1 MKLRV
6 AHKIYLGFGFIALL
20 LLVASLS
27 SLWSFAVV
35 NSSSSRMNETAVPV
49 QQKSNMAQIQL
60 LKLAKL
66 SALGYT
72 AEEAA
77 KIKSYQQ
84 EFNQTSE
91 IYSTQIASLAPL
103 VAEEAS
109 LQKPLAEAQ
118 QTSQAYQQA
127 VDLLFK
133 ARLEAIAQGDK
144 AAAELK
150 ELESL
155 IDAAGATLVD
165 ISFLEAPGKAAQMAL
180 LEGAAG
186 RVDGQL
192 LGLLKTVREIAA
204 MTDPAQLAT
213 SQENLQ
219 FAFSDMQGNLDYIAN
234 IIKQVGAD
242 DLWQDFLA
250 QLAQAKERI
259 EGQNNLVGIKLLQ
272 AKELQAAR
280 QQLDLSEQQ
289 VTQAVAALDDMISH
303 SDEQFNSLQQDLSSA
318 LNSGTI
324 RAVIMLVVLVG
335 LAVAAAY
342 LTIKAMITP
351 LSGINSLLDQIAKGD
366 LSRELAINSE
376 DEFGEL
382 SANVNTLT
390 KALRQLIEQIQQGV
404 LELNKS
410 AGLSSQEVSAI
421 HQALNTQHH
430 QVAEVNGI
438 THQLATNTHQIAEQ
452 ADIAQQQMQQALT
465 QSRHID
471 QVSVANN
478 KLIQELAQQLNDTS
492 NTMQAVNA
500 ESNNIGGIL
509 ATIRGIAEQTNLLA
523 LNAAIEAARA
533 GEQGRGFAVVA
544 DEVRSLAVRSQQATD
559 EIRTMIGSLQQQSMQ
574 AVKSIE
580 KGQTD
585 ANNCVA
591 QNGQLMTA
599 LAEINHAIEAMHQI
613 SDNIATTTSSQL
625 KLGNAIEQSMYSM
638 VDLAQQSTERAT
650 STLEQSAQVATAAS
664 TLENAVSSFKL
675 H

>member
-72 AEEAA
+72 AEDAA

-204 MTDPAQLAT
+204 MTDPAQLTT

-219 FAFSDMQGNLDYIAN
+219 FAFSDMQGNLEYIAN

-318 LNSGTI
+318 LHSGTI
-324 RAVIMLVVLVG
+324 RAVIMLIVLVG

-382 SANVNTLT
+382 STNVNTLT

-404 LELNKS
+404 LELNQS
-410 AGLSSQEVSAI
+410 ARLSSQEVSAI
-421 HQALNTQHH
+421 HQALSTQHH

-465 QSRHID
+465 QSQQID
-471 QVSVANN
+471 QVSAANN
-478 KLIQELAQQLNDTS
+478 KLIQELAQQLNETS

-625 KLGNAIEQSMYSM
+625 KLGNAIEQSMHSM
-638 VDLAQQSTERAT
+638 VDLAEQSTERAT
-650 STLEQSAQVATAAS
+650 STLEQSAQVATAAG
-664 TLENAVSSFKL
+664 TLENAVRSFKL

>member
-35 NSSSSRMNETAVPV
+35 NSTSSQMNETAVPV
-49 QQKSNMAQIQL
+49 QQQSNMAQIQL

-72 AEEAA
+72 AEDAT
-77 KIKSYQQ
+77 KITAYQN
-84 EFNQTSE
+84 EFIQTSD
-91 IYSTQIASLAPL
+91 IYRSKMTSLTPL
-103 VAEEAS
+103 VADEPG

-118 QTSQAYQQA
+118 QTSLAYQQA
-127 VDLLFK
+127 VEQLFK
-133 ARLEAIAQGDK
+133 ARLEAIALADK

-150 ELESL
+150 ELENL
-155 IDAAGATLVD
+155 IDTAGATLVD
-165 ISFLEAPGKAAQMAL
+165 ISFLEAPGKGAQMAL

-192 LGLLKTVREIAA
+192 LGLMKTVREIAA
-204 MTDPAQLAT
+204 MTDPAQLAS
-213 SQENLQ
+213 SQENLE
-219 FAFSDMQGNLDYIAN
+219 FAFSDMQSNLDYIAN
-234 IIKQVGAD
+234 IVKQVGAD

-250 QLAQAKERI
+250 QLAQAKSRI
-259 EGQNNLVGIKLLQ
+259 ESENSLVSIKLLQ
-272 AKELQAAR
+272 VSQLQTAR
-280 QQLDLSEQQ
+280 QQLELSEQQ
-289 VTQAVAALDDMISH
+289 VTQAVAALDQMIGQADS
-303 SDEQFNSLQQDLSSA
+303 QFNSLQQNLSSA

-324 RAVIMLVVLVG
+324 RAVIMLIVLVG
-335 LAVAAAY
+335 LAIGAAY

-351 LSGINSLLDQIAKGD
+351 LAGINRVLDQIAKGD
-366 LSRELAINSE
+366 LSRELSINSD

-382 SANVNTLT
+382 SANVNTLI

-404 LELNKS
+404 LELNQS
-410 AGLSSQEVSAI
+410 ARLSSQEVSAI
-421 HQALNTQHH
+421 HQALSTQHH

-452 ADIAQQQMQQALT
+452 ADMAQQQMQQALT
-465 QSRHID
+465 QSQQID
-471 QVSVANN
+471 QVSAANN
-478 KLIQELAQQLNDTS
+478 SLIQELAQQLNDTS
-492 NTMQAVNA
+492 TTMQAVNT

-509 ATIRGIAEQTNLLA
+509 TTIRGIAEQTNLLA

-559 EIRTMIGSLQQQSMQ
+559 EIRTMIGSLQQQSMH

-580 KGQTD
+580 KGQMD

-625 KLGNAIEQSMYSM
+625 QLGTAIEQSMHSM
-638 VDLAQQSTERAT
+638 VELAEQSTERAT
-650 STLEQSAQVATAAS
+650 STLEQSAQVATAAG
-664 TLENAVSSFKL
+664 TLENAVRSFKL

>member
-35 NSSSSRMNETAVPV
+35 NSTSSQMNETAVPV
-49 QQKSNMAQIQL
+49 QQQSNMAQIQL

-72 AEEAA
+72 AEEVS
-77 KIKSYQQ
+77 KITAYQN
-84 EFNQTSE
+84 EFIQTSE
-91 IYSTQIASLAPL
+91 VYRSRMTSLSPL
-103 VAEEAS
+103 VAEEPS
-109 LQKPLAEAQ
+109 LQKLFAQAQ
-118 QTSQAYQQA
+118 QNSQAYQQA
-127 VDLLFK
+127 VEQLFK
-133 ARLEAIAQGDK
+133 ARLEAIALGDK
-144 AAAELK
+144 TSAELK
-150 ELESL
+150 ELENL
-155 IDAAGATLVD
+155 IDTAGATLVD
-165 ISFLEAPGKAAQMAL
+165 ISFWEAPGKASQMAL
-180 LEGAAG
+180 LEGAAS

-204 MTDPAQLAT
+204 MTDPTQLAS
-213 SQENLQ
+213 SQENLE

-234 IIKQVGAD
+234 IVKQVGAVE
-242 DLWQDFLA
+242 LWQDFVT
-250 QLAQAKERI
+250 QLEQVKNRVES
-259 EGQNNLVGIKLLQ
+259 ENNLVSIKLLQ
-272 AKELQAAR
+272 VRQLQSAR

-289 VTQAVAALDDMISH
+289 VTQAVAALDQMIGQADS
-303 SDEQFNSLQQDLSSA
+303 QFNSLQQDLSSA

-324 RAVIMLVVLVG
+324 RAVIMLIVLVG
-335 LAVAAAY
+335 LAIAAAY
-342 LTIKAMITP
+342 LTIKAMISP
-351 LSGINSLLDQIAKGD
+351 LSGINRVLDRIAKGD
-366 LSRELAINSE
+366 LSRELTIDSD

-382 SANVNTLT
+382 SANVNTLI
-390 KALRQLIEQIQQGV
+390 KALRQLIEQIQHGV
-404 LELNKS
+404 VELNQS
-410 AGLSSQEVSAI
+410 ARLSSQEVNAI
-421 HQALNTQHH
+421 HQALSTQHH
-430 QVAEVNGI
+430 QVAEVNAI

-452 ADIAQQQMQQALT
+452 ADMAQQQMQQALT
-465 QSRHID
+465 QSQQID
-471 QVSVANN
+471 QVSMANN
-478 KLIQELAQQLNDTS
+478 KLIQELAQQLDDTS
-492 NTMQAVNA
+492 TTMQAVNT

-509 ATIRGIAEQTNLLA
+509 TTIRGIAEQTNLLA

-559 EIRTMIGSLQQQSMQ
+559 EIRAMIGSLQQQSMH

-580 KGQTD
+580 KGQSD

-591 QNGQLMTA
+591 QNGQLMAA

-625 KLGNAIEQSMYSM
+625 QLGNSIEHSMHNM
-638 VDLAQQSTERAT
+638 VQLAEQSTERAT
-650 STLEQSAQVATAAS
+650 STLEQSVQVATAAG

>member
-35 NSSSSRMNETAVPV
+35 NRTSSQMNETAVPV
-49 QQKSNMAQIQL
+49 QQQSNMAQIQL

-72 AEEAA
+72 AEDADR
-77 KIKSYQQ
+77 IKTYQT
-84 EFNQTSE
+84 EFNQAAE
-91 IYSTQIASLAPL
+91 VYRNRVASLTPL
-103 VAEEAS
+103 VAKEAV

-118 QTSQAYQQA
+118 QTYQAYQQA
-127 VDLLFK
+127 VEQLFK

-144 AAAELK
+144 ATTELK
-150 ELESL
+150 ELENL
-155 IDAAGATLVD
+155 IDTAGATLVD
-165 ISFLEAPGKAAQMAL
+165 ISFLEAPGKTSQMEL

-204 MTDPAQLAT
+204 MTDQEQLTT
-213 SQENLQ
+213 SQENLG

-234 IIKQVGAD
+234 IVKQVGAED
-242 DLWQDFLA
+242 FWQDFLT
-250 QLAQAKERI
+250 QLDEAKTRV
-259 EGQNNLVGIKLLQ
+259 EGTNNLVSIKLLQ
-272 AKELQAAR
+272 VKQLQEAR

-289 VTQAVAALDDMISH
+289 VTQAVAALDQMIGQADS
-303 SDEQFNSLQQDLSSA
+303 QFNSLQHDLSSA

-324 RAVIMLVVLVG
+324 RAVIMLIVLVG
-335 LAVAAAY
+335 LALAAAY

-351 LSGINSLLDQIAKGD
+351 LSGINRVLDRIAKGD
-366 LSRELAINSE
+366 LSRELTINSD

-382 SANVNTLT
+382 SANVNTLI

-404 LELNKS
+404 LELNQS
-410 AGLSSQEVSAI
+410 ARLSSQEVSAI
-421 HQALNTQHH
+421 HQALSTQHH
-430 QVAEVNGI
+430 QVAEVNGV
-438 THQLATNTHQIAEQ
+438 TQQLATNTHQIAEQ
-452 ADIAQQQMQQALT
+452 ADHAQQQMQKALA
-465 QSRHID
+465 QSQQID
-471 QVSVANN
+471 QVSAANN
-478 KLIQELAQQLNDTS
+478 ALIQQLAQQLNDTS
-492 NTMQAVNA
+492 NTMQAVNT

-509 ATIRGIAEQTNLLA
+509 TTIRGIAEQTNLLA

-559 EIRTMIGSLQQQSMQ
+559 EIRTMIASLQQQSMQ

-585 ANNCVA
+585 ATNCVA
-591 QNGQLMTA
+591 QNSQLMTA
-599 LAEINHAIEAMHQI
+599 LAEINQAIEAMHQI
-613 SDNIATTTSSQL
+613 SDSIATTTSSQL
-625 KLGNAIEQSMYSM
+625 ELGTSIEQSMHSM
-638 VDLAQQSTERAT
+638 VELAEHSTDRAT

-664 TLENAVSSFKL
+664 TLDNAVSRFKL

>member
-35 NSSSSRMNETAVPV
+35 NSTSSQMNETAVPV
-49 QQKSNMAQIQL
+49 QQQSNMAQIQL

-72 AEEAA
+72 AEDAA
-77 KIKSYQQ
+77 KIKSYQN
-84 EFNQTSE
+84 EFSQTSDIFRSRME
-91 IYSTQIASLAPL
+91 TLTPL
-103 VAEEAS
+103 VTKEPA

-118 QTSQAYQQA
+118 QTSLSYQQA
-127 VDLLFK
+127 VEQLFK
-133 ARLEAIAQGDK
+133 ARLEAIALGDK

-150 ELESL
+150 ELENL
-155 IDAAGATLVD
+155 IDTAGATLVD
-165 ISFLEAPGKAAQMAL
+165 ISFLEAPGKASQMEL

-204 MTDPAQLAT
+204 MTDPAQLAS
-213 SQENLQ
+213 SQENLE

-234 IIKQVGAD
+234 IVKQVGAD
-242 DLWQDFLA
+242 DLWQDFLT
-250 QLAQAKERI
+250 QLNEAKSRI
-259 EGQNNLVGIKLLQ
+259 EGANNLVSIKLLQ
-272 AKELQAAR
+272 VKQLQTAR
-280 QQLDLSEQQ
+280 QQLELSEQQ
-289 VTQAVAALDDMISH
+289 VTQAVAALDQMIGQADS
-303 SDEQFNSLQQDLSSA
+303 QFNSLQQDLSSA

-324 RAVIMLVVLVG
+324 RAVIMLIVLVG
-335 LAVAAAY
+335 LAIGAAY

-351 LSGINSLLDQIAKGD
+351 LSGINRVLDRIAQGD
-366 LSRELAINSE
+366 LSRELTINSD

-382 SANVNTLT
+382 SANVNTLI

-404 LELNKS
+404 LELNQS
-410 AGLSSQEVSAI
+410 ARFSSQEVSAI
-421 HQALNTQHH
+421 HQALSTQHH

-438 THQLATNTHQIAEQ
+438 TQQLATNTHQIAEQ

-465 QSRHID
+465 QSQQID
-471 QVSVANN
+471 QVSAANN

-492 NTMQAVNA
+492 NTMQAVNT

-509 ATIRGIAEQTNLLA
+509 TTIRGIAEQTNLLA

-559 EIRTMIGSLQQQSMQ
+559 EIRTMIGSLQQQSMH

-625 KLGNAIEQSMYSM
+625 QLGNAIEQSMHSM
-638 VDLAQQSTERAT
+638 VDLAEQSTERAT
-650 STLEQSAQVATAAS
+650 STLEQSAQVATAAG
-664 TLENAVSSFKL
+664 TLENAVRSFKL

>member
-35 NSSSSRMNETAVPV
+35 NSTSSQMNETAVPV
-49 QQKSNMAQIQL
+49 QQQSNMAQIQL

-72 AEEAA
+72 AEDAA
-77 KIKSYQQ
+77 KIKSYQN
-84 EFNQTSE
+84 EFSQTSD
-91 IYSTQIASLAPL
+91 IFRSRMDTLTPL
-103 VAEEAS
+103 VTKEPA

-118 QTSQAYQQA
+118 QTSLSYQQA
-127 VDLLFK
+127 VEQLFK
-133 ARLEAIAQGDK
+133 ARLEAIALGDK

-150 ELESL
+150 ELENL
-155 IDAAGATLVD
+155 IDTAGATLVD
-165 ISFLEAPGKAAQMAL
+165 ISFLEAPGKASQMEL

-204 MTDPAQLAT
+204 MTDPAQLAS
-213 SQENLQ
+213 SQENLE

-234 IIKQVGAD
+234 IVKQVGAD

-250 QLAQAKERI
+250 QLNEAKNRI
-259 EGQNNLVGIKLLQ
+259 EGSDNLVSLKLLQ
-272 AKELQAAR
+272 AKQLQIAR
-280 QQLDLSEQQ
+280 QQLDLSEKQ
-289 VTQAVAALDDMISH
+289 VTQAVAALDQMIGQADS
-303 SDEQFNSLQQDLSSA
+303 QFNSLQQDLSSA

-324 RAVIMLVVLVG
+324 RAVIMLIVLVG
-335 LAVAAAY
+335 LAVGAAY

-351 LSGINSLLDQIAKGD
+351 LSGINRVLDRIAQGD
-366 LSRELAINSE
+366 LSRELTIASD

-382 SANVNTLT
+382 SANVNTLI

-404 LELNKS
+404 LELNQS
-410 AGLSSQEVSAI
+410 ARLSSQEVSAI
-421 HQALNTQHH
+421 HQALSTQHH

-438 THQLATNTHQIAEQ
+438 TQQLATNTHQIAEQ
-452 ADIAQQQMQQALT
+452 ADMAQQQMQQALT
-465 QSRHID
+465 QSQQID
-471 QVSVANN
+471 QVSAANN
-478 KLIQELAQQLNDTS
+478 SLIQELAQQLNDTS
-492 NTMQAVNA
+492 NTMQAVNT

-509 ATIRGIAEQTNLLA
+509 TTIRGIAEQTNLLA

-559 EIRTMIGSLQQQSMQ
+559 EIRTMIGSLQQQSMH

-599 LAEINHAIEAMHQI
+599 LAEINQAIEAMHQI

-625 KLGNAIEQSMYSM
+625 QLGTAIEQSMHSM
-638 VDLAQQSTERAT
+638 VDLAEQSTERAT

-664 TLENAVSSFKL
+664 TLENAVRSFKL

>member
-35 NSSSSRMNETAVPV
+35 NSTSSQMNETAVPV
-49 QQKSNMAQIQL
+49 QQQSNMAQIQL

-72 AEEAA
+72 AEDAA
-77 KIKSYQQ
+77 KISAYQN
-84 EFNQTSE
+84 EFMQTSE
-91 IYSTQIASLAPL
+91 IYRNRMTSLTPL
-103 VAEEAS
+103 VAAEPG
-109 LQKPLAEAQ
+109 LQKPLTEAQ

-127 VDLLFK
+127 VEQLFK
-133 ARLEAIAQGDK
+133 SRLEAIALGEQ
-144 AAAELK
+144 AAVELK
-150 ELESL
+150 ELENL
-155 IDAAGATLVD
+155 IDTAGATLVD
-165 ISFLEAPGKAAQMAL
+165 ISFLDAPGKAAQMAL

-204 MTDPAQLAT
+204 MTDPAQLAS
-213 SQENLQ
+213 SQENLE

-234 IIKQVGAD
+234 IVKQVAAD
-242 DLWQDFLA
+242 DLWQDFLT
-250 QLAQAKERI
+250 QLNQAKSRI
-259 EGQNNLVGIKLLQ
+259 ESENNLVSIKLLQ
-272 AKELQAAR
+272 VSQLQAAR

-289 VTQAVAALDDMISH
+289 VTQAIAALDQMISQAD
-303 SDEQFNSLQQDLSSA
+303 SQFNLLQQDLSSA

-324 RAVIMLVVLVG
+324 RAVIMLIVLVG

-351 LSGINSLLDQIAKGD
+351 LSGINRVLAQIAKGD
-366 LSRELAINSE
+366 LSRELTNNSD

-382 SANVNTLT
+382 SANVNMLI

-404 LELNKS
+404 LELNQS
-410 AGLSSQEVSAI
+410 ARLSSQEVSAI

-452 ADIAQQQMQQALT
+452 ADLAQQQMQQALV
-465 QSRHID
+465 QSQQID
-471 QVSVANN
+471 QVSAANN
-478 KLIQELAQQLNDTS
+478 SLIQALAQQLNDTS
-492 NTMQAVNA
+492 QTMQAVNT

-509 ATIRGIAEQTNLLA
+509 TTIRGIAEQTNLLA

-559 EIRTMIGSLQQQSMQ
+559 EIRGMIGSLQQQSMQ

-580 KGQTD
+580 KGQLD

-613 SDNIATTTSSQL
+613 SDHIATTTSNQL
-625 KLGNAIEQSMYSM
+625 QLGTAIEQSMHSM
-638 VDLAQQSTERAT
+638 VELAEQSTERAT
-650 STLEQSAQVATAAS
+650 STLEQSAQVATAAG
-664 TLENAVSSFKL
+664 TLENAVRSFKL

>member
-35 NSSSSRMNETAVPV
+35 NSTSGQMNETAVPV
-49 QQKSNMAQIQL
+49 QQQSNMAQIQL

-72 AEEAA
+72 AEDAR
-77 KIKSYQQ
+77 KIKSYQN
-84 EFNQTSE
+84 EF
-91 IYSTQIASLAPL
+91 TQAAEVYRNRMASLTPL
-103 VAEEAS
+103 VAKEPT

-118 QTSQAYQQA
+118 QTYQAYQQA
-127 VDLLFK
+127 VEQLFK
-133 ARLEAIAQGDK
+133 ARLEAITQGEQ
-144 AAAELK
+144 ATAELK
-150 ELESL
+150 ELENL

-165 ISFLEAPGKAAQMAL
+165 ISFLEAPGKTSQMEL

-204 MTDPAQLAT
+204 MTDPEQLAS
-213 SQENLQ
+213 SQENLG

-234 IIKQVGAD
+234 IVKQVGAQD
-242 DLWQDFLA
+242 FWQDFLT
-250 QLAQAKERI
+250 QLDEAKTRV
-259 EGQNNLVGIKLLQ
+259 EGTNNLVSIKLLQ
-272 AKELQAAR
+272 VKQLQAAR

-289 VTQAVAALDDMISH
+289 VTQAVAALDQMIGQADS
-303 SDEQFNSLQQDLSSA
+303 QFNSLQQDLSSA

-324 RAVIMLVVLVG
+324 RAVIMLIVLVG
-335 LAVAAAY
+335 LAVGAAY

-351 LSGINSLLDQIAKGD
+351 LSGINRVLDRIAQGD
-366 LSRELAINSE
+366 LSRELTINSD

-382 SANVNTLT
+382 SANVNTLI

-404 LELNKS
+404 LELNQS
-410 AGLSSQEVSAI
+410 ARLSSQEVSAI
-421 HQALNTQHH
+421 HQALSTQHH

-438 THQLATNTHQIAEQ
+438 TQQLATNTHQIAEQ
-452 ADIAQQQMQQALT
+452 ADQAQHQMQLALN
-465 QSRHID
+465 QSQQID
-471 QVSVANN
+471 QVSAANN

-509 ATIRGIAEQTNLLA
+509 TTIRGIAEQTNLLA

-559 EIRTMIGSLQQQSMQ
+559 EIRTMIGSLQQQSMH

-591 QNGQLMTA
+591 QNSQLMTA

-613 SDNIATTTSSQL
+613 SDHIATTTSSQL
-625 KLGNAIEQSMYSM
+625 QLGTAIEHSMHSM
-638 VDLAQQSTERAT
+638 VDLAEQSTERAT
-650 STLEQSAQVATAAS
+650 STLEQSAQVATAAG
-664 TLENAVSSFKL
+664 TLENAVRSFKL

>member
-35 NSSSSRMNETAVPV
+35 NSTSSQMNETAVPV
-49 QQKSNMAQIQL
+49 QQQSNMAQIQL

-72 AEEAA
+72 AEDASR
-77 KIKSYQQ
+77 IKSYQN
-84 EFNQTSE
+84 EF
-91 IYSTQIASLAPL
+91 TQAAEVYRNRMASLTPL
-103 VAEEAS
+103 VAKEPT

-118 QTSQAYQQA
+118 QTYQAYQQA
-127 VDLLFK
+127 VEQLFK
-133 ARLEAIAQGDK
+133 ARLEAITQGEQ

-150 ELESL
+150 ELENL

-165 ISFLEAPGKAAQMAL
+165 ISFLEAPGKTSQMEL

-204 MTDPAQLAT
+204 MTDPEQLAS
-213 SQENLQ
+213 SQENLG

-234 IIKQVGAD
+234 IVKQVGAD
-242 DLWQDFLA
+242 DFWQDFLT
-250 QLAQAKERI
+250 QLDEAKTRV
-259 EGQNNLVGIKLLQ
+259 EGTNNLVSIKLLQ
-272 AKELQAAR
+272 VKQLQAAR

-289 VTQAVAALDDMISH
+289 VTQAVAALDQMIGQADS
-303 SDEQFNSLQQDLSSA
+303 QFNSLQQDLSSA

-324 RAVIMLVVLVG
+324 RAVIMLIVLVG
-335 LAVAAAY
+335 LAVGAAY

-351 LSGINSLLDQIAKGD
+351 LSGINRVLDRIAKGD
-366 LSRELAINSE
+366 LSRELTINSD

-382 SANVNTLT
+382 SANVNTLI

-404 LELNKS
+404 LELNQS
-410 AGLSSQEVSAI
+410 ARLSSQEVSAI
-421 HQALNTQHH
+421 HQALSTQHH

-438 THQLATNTHQIAEQ
+438 TQQLATNTHQITEQ
-452 ADIAQQQMQQALT
+452 ADQAQHQMQLALN
-465 QSRHID
+465 QSQQID
-471 QVSVANN
+471 QVSAANN

-509 ATIRGIAEQTNLLA
+509 TTIRGIAEQTNLLA

-559 EIRTMIGSLQQQSMQ
+559 EIRTMIGSLQQQSMH

-591 QNGQLMTA
+591 QNSQLMTA

-613 SDNIATTTSSQL
+613 SDHIATTTSSQL
-625 KLGNAIEQSMYSM
+625 QLGTAIEHSMHSM
-638 VDLAQQSTERAT
+638 VDLAEQSTERAT
-650 STLEQSAQVATAAS
+650 STLEQSAQVATAAG
-664 TLENAVSSFKL
+664 TLENAVRSFKL

>member
-35 NSSSSRMNETAVPV
+35 NRTSSQMNETAVPV
-49 QQKSNMAQIQL
+49 QQQSNMAQIQL

-72 AEEAA
+72 AEDADR
-77 KIKSYQQ
+77 IKTYQT
-84 EFNQTSE
+84 EFNQAAE
-91 IYSTQIASLAPL
+91 VYRNRVASLTPL
-103 VAEEAS
+103 VAKEAV

-118 QTSQAYQQA
+118 QTYQAYQQA
-127 VDLLFK
+127 VEQLFK

-144 AAAELK
+144 ATTELK
-150 ELESL
+150 ELENL
-155 IDAAGATLVD
+155 IDTAGATLVD
-165 ISFLEAPGKAAQMAL
+165 ISFLEAPGKTSQMEL

-204 MTDPAQLAT
+204 MTDQEQLTT
-213 SQENLQ
+213 SQENLG

-234 IIKQVGAD
+234 IVKQVGAED
-242 DLWQDFLA
+242 FWQDFLI
-250 QLAQAKERI
+250 QLDEAKTRV
-259 EGQNNLVGIKLLQ
+259 EGTNNLVSIKLLQ
-272 AKELQAAR
+272 VKQLQEAR

-289 VTQAVAALDDMISH
+289 VTQAVAALDQMIGQADS
-303 SDEQFNSLQQDLSSA
+303 QFNSLQHDLSSA

-324 RAVIMLVVLVG
+324 RAVIMLIVLVG
-335 LAVAAAY
+335 LALAAAY

-351 LSGINSLLDQIAKGD
+351 LSGINRVLDRIAKGD
-366 LSRELAINSE
+366 LSRELTINSD

-382 SANVNTLT
+382 SANVNTLI

-404 LELNKS
+404 LELNQS
-410 AGLSSQEVSAI
+410 AHLSSQEVSAI
-421 HQALNTQHH
+421 HQALSTQHH
-430 QVAEVNGI
+430 QVAEVNGV
-438 THQLATNTHQIAEQ
+438 TQQLATNTHQIAEQ
-452 ADIAQQQMQQALT
+452 ADHAQQQMQKALA
-465 QSRHID
+465 QSQQID
-471 QVSVANN
+471 QVSAANN
-478 KLIQELAQQLNDTS
+478 VLIQQLAQQLNDTS
-492 NTMQAVNA
+492 NTMQAVNT

-509 ATIRGIAEQTNLLA
+509 TTIRGIAEQTNLLA

-559 EIRTMIGSLQQQSMQ
+559 EIRTMIASLQQQSMQ

-585 ANNCVA
+585 AINCVA
-591 QNGQLMTA
+591 QNSQLMTA
-599 LAEINHAIEAMHQI
+599 LAEINQAIEAMHQI
-613 SDNIATTTSSQL
+613 SDSIATTTSSQL
-625 KLGNAIEQSMYSM
+625 ELGTSIEQSMHSM
-638 VDLAQQSTERAT
+638 VELAEHSTDRAT

-664 TLENAVSSFKL
+664 TLDNAVSRFKL

>member
-35 NSSSSRMNETAVPV
+35 NSTSSRMNETAVPV
-49 QQKSNMAQIQL
+49 QQQSNMAQIQL

-72 AEEAA
+72 AEDAG
-77 KIKSYQQ
+77 KIKAYQT
-84 EFNQTSE
+84 EF
-91 IYSTQIASLAPL
+91 TQAAEVYRTKMISLTPL
-103 VAEEAS
+103 VADEPG

-127 VDLLFK
+127 VEQLFK

-150 ELESL
+150 ELEDL
-155 IDAAGATLVD
+155 IDTAGATLVD

-192 LGLLKTVREIAA
+192 LGVLKTVREIAA
-204 MTDPAQLAT
+204 MTDPAQLT
-213 SQENLQ
+213 SSQENLS

-234 IIKQVGAD
+234 IVKQVGAD
-242 DLWQDFLA
+242 DLWQDFLS
-250 QLAQAKERI
+250 QLDEAKTRI
-259 EGQNNLVGIKLLQ
+259 NATNNLISIKQSQVKQLQ
-272 AKELQAAR
+272 SAR
-280 QQLDLSEQQ
+280 QQLDQSEQQ
-289 VTQAVAALDDMISH
+289 VTQAVAALDQIIGQADN
-303 SDEQFNSLQQDLSSA
+303 QFNSLQQDLSSA

-324 RAVIMLVVLVG
+324 RAVIMLIVLVG
-335 LAVAAAY
+335 LAIGAAY

-351 LSGINSLLDQIAKGD
+351 LSGINRVLDRIAKGD
-366 LSRELAINSE
+366 LSRELAINSD

-382 SANVNTLT
+382 SANVNTLI
-390 KALRQLIEQIQQGV
+390 KALRQLIEQIQSGV
-404 LELNKS
+404 LELNQS
-410 AGLSSQEVSAI
+410 ARLSSQEVSAI
-421 HQALNTQHH
+421 HQALSTQHH
-430 QVAEVNGI
+430 QVAEVNDV
-438 THQLATNTHQIAEQ
+438 TQQLASNTHQIAEQ
-452 ADIAQQQMQQALT
+452 ADMAQQQMQQALS
-465 QSRHID
+465 QSQQID
-471 QVSVANN
+471 KVSAANN
-478 KLIQELAQQLNDTS
+478 SLIQELAQQLNDTS

-509 ATIRGIAEQTNLLA
+509 TTIRGIAEQTNLLA

-574 AVKSIE
+574 AVRSIE

-591 QNGQLMTA
+591 QNSQLMAA

-625 KLGNAIEQSMYSM
+625 QLGNAIEHSMHSM
-638 VDLAQQSTERAT
+638 VDLAEQSTHRAT

-664 TLENAVSSFKL
+664 TLENAVRNFKL

>member
-1 MKLRV
+1 
-6 AHKIYLGFGFIALL
+6 
-20 LLVASLS
+20 
-27 SLWSFAVV
+27 
-35 NSSSSRMNETAVPV
+35 
-49 QQKSNMAQIQL
+49 
-60 LKLAKL
+60 
-66 SALGYT
+66 
-72 AEEAA
+72 
-77 KIKSYQQ
+77 
-84 EFNQTSE
+84 
-91 IYSTQIASLAPL
+91 
-103 VAEEAS
+103 
-109 LQKPLAEAQ
+109 
-118 QTSQAYQQA
+118 
-127 VDLLFK
+127 
-133 ARLEAIAQGDK
+133 
-144 AAAELK
+144 
-150 ELESL
+150 
-155 IDAAGATLVD
+155 
-165 ISFLEAPGKAAQMAL
+165 
-180 LEGAAG
+180 
-186 RVDGQL
+186 
-192 LGLLKTVREIAA
+192 
-204 MTDPAQLAT
+204 
-213 SQENLQ
+213 
-219 FAFSDMQGNLDYIAN
+219 
-234 IIKQVGAD
+234 
-242 DLWQDFLA
+242 
-250 QLAQAKERI
+250 
-259 EGQNNLVGIKLLQ
+259 
-272 AKELQAAR
+272 
-280 QQLDLSEQQ
+280 
-289 VTQAVAALDDMISH
+289 
-303 SDEQFNSLQQDLSSA
+303 
-318 LNSGTI
+318 
-324 RAVIMLVVLVG
+324 MLVVLVG

>member
-1 MKLRV
+1 MT
-6 AHKIYLGFGFIALL
+6 
-20 LLVASLS
+20 SL
-27 SLWSFAVV
+27 
-35 NSSSSRMNETAVPV
+35 T
-49 QQKSNMAQIQL
+49 
-60 LKLAKL
+60 
-66 SALGYT
+66 
-72 AEEAA
+72 
-77 KIKSYQQ
+77 
-84 EFNQTSE
+84 
-91 IYSTQIASLAPL
+91 PL
-103 VAEEAS
+103 VAAEPG
-109 LQKPLAEAQ
+109 LQKPLTEAQ

-127 VDLLFK
+127 VEQLFK
-133 ARLEAIAQGDK
+133 SRLEAIALGEQ

-150 ELESL
+150 ELENL
-155 IDAAGATLVD
+155 IDTAGATLVD
-165 ISFLEAPGKAAQMAL
+165 ISFLDAPGKAAQMAL

-204 MTDPAQLAT
+204 MTDPAQLAS
-213 SQENLQ
+213 SQENLE

-234 IIKQVGAD
+234 IVKQVAAD
-242 DLWQDFLA
+242 DLWQDFLT
-250 QLAQAKERI
+250 QLNQAKSRI
-259 EGQNNLVGIKLLQ
+259 ESENNLVSIKLLQ
-272 AKELQAAR
+272 VSQLQAAR

-289 VTQAVAALDDMISH
+289 VTQAIAALDQMISQAD
-303 SDEQFNSLQQDLSSA
+303 SQFNLLQQDLSSA

-324 RAVIMLVVLVG
+324 RAVIMLIVLVG

-351 LSGINSLLDQIAKGD
+351 LSGINRVLAQIAKGD
-366 LSRELAINSE
+366 LSRELTNNSD

-382 SANVNTLT
+382 SANVNMLI

-404 LELNKS
+404 LELNQS
-410 AGLSSQEVSAI
+410 ARLSSQEVSAI

-452 ADIAQQQMQQALT
+452 ADLAQQQMQQALV
-465 QSRHID
+465 QSQQID
-471 QVSVANN
+471 QVSAANN
-478 KLIQELAQQLNDTS
+478 SLIQALAQQLNDTS
-492 NTMQAVNA
+492 QTMQAVNT

-509 ATIRGIAEQTNLLA
+509 TTIRGIAEQTNLLA

-559 EIRTMIGSLQQQSMQ
+559 EIRGMIGSLQQQSMQ

-580 KGQTD
+580 KGQLD

-613 SDNIATTTSSQL
+613 SDHIATTTSNQL
-625 KLGNAIEQSMYSM
+625 QLGTAIEQSMHSM
-638 VDLAQQSTERAT
+638 VELAEQSTERAT
-650 STLEQSAQVATAAS
+650 STLEQSAQVATAAG
-664 TLENAVSSFKL
+664 TLENAVRSFKL

>member
-35 NSSSSRMNETAVPV
+35 NSTSSRMNETAVPV
-49 QQKSNMAQIQL
+49 QQQSNMAQIQL

-77 KIKSYQQ
+77 KIKSYQN
-84 EFNQTSE
+84 EFTQTSD
-91 IYSTQIASLAPL
+91 IFRSRMDTLTPL
-103 VAEEAS
+103 VTKEPA

-118 QTSQAYQQA
+118 QTSLSYQQA
-127 VDLLFK
+127 VEQLFK
-133 ARLEAIAQGDK
+133 ARLEAIALGDK

-150 ELESL
+150 ELENL
-155 IDAAGATLVD
+155 IDTAGATLVD
-165 ISFLEAPGKAAQMAL
+165 ISFLDAPGKAAQMAL

-204 MTDPAQLAT
+204 MTDPAQLAS
-213 SQENLQ
+213 SQENLE

-234 IIKQVGAD
+234 IVKQVAAD

-250 QLAQAKERI
+250 QLGEAKNRI
-259 EGQNNLVGIKLLQ
+259 EGANNLVSIKLLQ
-272 AKELQAAR
+272 VKQLQAAR

-289 VTQAVAALDDMISH
+289 VTQAVAALDQMIGQADS
-303 SDEQFNSLQQDLSSA
+303 QFNSLQQDLSSA

-324 RAVIMLVVLVG
+324 RAVIMLIVLVG
-335 LAVAAAY
+335 LAIGAAY

-351 LSGINSLLDQIAKGD
+351 LSGINRVLDRIAQGD
-366 LSRELAINSE
+366 LSRELTINSD

-382 SANVNTLT
+382 SANVNTLI

-404 LELNKS
+404 LELNQS
-410 AGLSSQEVSAI
+410 ARFSSQEVSAI
-421 HQALNTQHH
+421 HQALSTQHH

-438 THQLATNTHQIAEQ
+438 TQQLATNTHQIAEQ

-465 QSRHID
+465 QSQQID
-471 QVSVANN
+471 QVSAANN

-492 NTMQAVNA
+492 TTMQAVNA

-509 ATIRGIAEQTNLLA
+509 TTIRGIAEQTNLLA

-559 EIRTMIGSLQQQSMQ
+559 EIRTMIGSLQQQSMH

-591 QNGQLMTA
+591 QNSQLMTA

-625 KLGNAIEQSMYSM
+625 QLGNAIEQSMHSM
-638 VDLAQQSTERAT
+638 VDLAEQSTERAT
-650 STLEQSAQVATAAS
+650 STLEQSAQVATAAG
-664 TLENAVSSFKL
+664 TLENAVRSFKL

>member
-35 NSSSSRMNETAVPV
+35 NSTSSQMNETAVPV
-49 QQKSNMAQIQL
+49 QQQSNMAQIQL

-72 AEEAA
+72 AEDAA
-77 KIKSYQQ
+77 KIKSYQN
-84 EFNQTSE
+84 EFSQTSD
-91 IYSTQIASLAPL
+91 IFRSRMDTLTPL
-103 VAEEAS
+103 VTKEPA

-118 QTSQAYQQA
+118 QTSLSYQQA
-127 VDLLFK
+127 VEQLFK
-133 ARLEAIAQGDK
+133 ARLEAIALGDK

-150 ELESL
+150 ELENL
-155 IDAAGATLVD
+155 IDTAGATLVD
-165 ISFLEAPGKAAQMAL
+165 ISFLEAPGKASQMEL

-204 MTDPAQLAT
+204 MTDPAQLAS
-213 SQENLQ
+213 SQENLE

-234 IIKQVGAD
+234 IVKQVGAD

-250 QLAQAKERI
+250 QLNEAKNRI
-259 EGQNNLVGIKLLQ
+259 EGSDNLVSLKLLQ
-272 AKELQAAR
+272 AKQLQIAR

-289 VTQAVAALDDMISH
+289 VTQAVAALDQMIGQADS
-303 SDEQFNSLQQDLSSA
+303 QFNSLQQDLSSA

-324 RAVIMLVVLVG
+324 RAVIMLIVLVG
-335 LAVAAAY
+335 LAVGAAY

-351 LSGINSLLDQIAKGD
+351 LSGINRVLDRIAQGD
-366 LSRELAINSE
+366 LSRELTIASD

-382 SANVNTLT
+382 SANVNTLI

-404 LELNKS
+404 LELNQS
-410 AGLSSQEVSAI
+410 ARLSSQEVSAI
-421 HQALNTQHH
+421 HQALSTQHH

-438 THQLATNTHQIAEQ
+438 TQQLATNTHQIAEQ
-452 ADIAQQQMQQALT
+452 ADMAQQQMQQALT
-465 QSRHID
+465 QSQQID
-471 QVSVANN
+471 QVSAANN
-478 KLIQELAQQLNDTS
+478 SLIQELAQQLNDTS
-492 NTMQAVNA
+492 NTMQAVNT

-509 ATIRGIAEQTNLLA
+509 TTIRGIAEQTNLLA

-559 EIRTMIGSLQQQSMQ
+559 EIRTMIGSLQQQSMH

-599 LAEINHAIEAMHQI
+599 LAEINQAIEAMHQI

-625 KLGNAIEQSMYSM
+625 QLGTAIEQSMHSM
-638 VDLAQQSTERAT
+638 VDLAEQSTERAT

-664 TLENAVSSFKL
+664 TLENAVRSFKL

>member
-35 NSSSSRMNETAVPV
+35 NSTSSQMNETAVPV
-49 QQKSNMAQIQL
+49 QQQSNMAQIQL

-72 AEEAA
+72 AEDAA
-77 KIKSYQQ
+77 KIKSYQN
-84 EFNQTSE
+84 EFSQTSD
-91 IYSTQIASLAPL
+91 IFRSRMDTLTPL
-103 VAEEAS
+103 VTKEPA

-118 QTSQAYQQA
+118 QTSLSYQQA
-127 VDLLFK
+127 VEQLFK
-133 ARLEAIAQGDK
+133 ARLEAIALGDK

-150 ELESL
+150 ELENL
-155 IDAAGATLVD
+155 IDTAGATLVD
-165 ISFLEAPGKAAQMAL
+165 ISFLEAPGKASQMEL

-204 MTDPAQLAT
+204 MTDPAQLAS
-213 SQENLQ
+213 SQENLE

-234 IIKQVGAD
+234 IVKQVGAD

-250 QLAQAKERI
+250 QLNEAKNRI
-259 EGQNNLVGIKLLQ
+259 EGSDNLVSLKLLQ
-272 AKELQAAR
+272 AKQLQTAR

-289 VTQAVAALDDMISH
+289 VTQAVAALDQMIGQADS
-303 SDEQFNSLQQDLSSA
+303 QFNSLQQDLSSA

-324 RAVIMLVVLVG
+324 RAVIMLIVLVG
-335 LAVAAAY
+335 LAVGAAY

-351 LSGINSLLDQIAKGD
+351 LSGINRVLDRIAQGD
-366 LSRELAINSE
+366 LSRELTIASD

-382 SANVNTLT
+382 SANVNTLI

-404 LELNKS
+404 LELNQS
-410 AGLSSQEVSAI
+410 ARLSSQEVSAI
-421 HQALNTQHH
+421 HQALSTQHH

-438 THQLATNTHQIAEQ
+438 TQQLATNTHQIAEQ
-452 ADIAQQQMQQALT
+452 ADMAQQQMQQALT
-465 QSRHID
+465 QSQQID
-471 QVSVANN
+471 QVSAANN
-478 KLIQELAQQLNDTS
+478 SLIQELAQQLNDTS
-492 NTMQAVNA
+492 NTMQAVNT

-509 ATIRGIAEQTNLLA
+509 TTIRGIAEQTNLLA

-559 EIRTMIGSLQQQSMQ
+559 EIRAMIGSLQQQSMQ

-599 LAEINHAIEAMHQI
+599 LAEINQAIEAMHQI

-625 KLGNAIEQSMYSM
+625 QLGTAIEQSMHSM
-638 VDLAQQSTERAT
+638 VDLAEQSTERAT

-664 TLENAVSSFKL
+664 TLENAVRSFKL

>member
-20 LLVASLS
+20 LLIASLS

-35 NSSSSRMNETAVPV
+35 NSTSSQMNETAVPV
-49 QQKSNMAQIQL
+49 QQQSNGAQIQL

-72 AEEAA
+72 AEDAA
-77 KIKSYQQ
+77 KIKSYQH
-84 EFNQTSE
+84 EFSQTSE
-91 IYSTQIASLAPL
+91 IYRSRMANLTPL
-103 VAEEAS
+103 VAEEPG
-109 LQKPLAEAQ
+109 LQKPLAQAQ
-118 QTSQAYQQA
+118 QRSLAYQQA
-127 VDLLFK
+127 VEQLFK

-150 ELESL
+150 ELENL
-155 IDAAGATLVD
+155 IDTAGATLVD
-165 ISFLEAPGKAAQMAL
+165 ISFLEAPGKAAQLAL

-186 RVDGQL
+186 RLDGQL

-204 MTDPAQLAT
+204 MTDPAQLAN
-213 SQENLQ
+213 SQENLE
-219 FAFSDMQGNLDYIAN
+219 FTFSDMQGNLDYIAN

-242 DLWQDFLA
+242 DLWQDFLT
-250 QLAQAKERI
+250 QLGDARKRI
-259 EGQNNLVGIKLLQ
+259 EGENNLVSIKLLQ
-272 AKELQAAR
+272 VQQLQTAR

-289 VTQAVAALDDMISH
+289 VTQAVAALDQMIGQADS
-303 SDEQFNSLQQDLSSA
+303 QFTSLQQDLSSA
-318 LNSGTI
+318 LNSGTV
-324 RAVIMLVVLVG
+324 RAVIMLIVLVG
-335 LAVAAAY
+335 LAIGAAY

-351 LSGINSLLDQIAKGD
+351 LSGINRVLDRIAKGD
-366 LSRELAINSE
+366 LSRELTINSD

-382 SANVNTLT
+382 SSNVNTLI

-404 LELNKS
+404 LELNQS
-410 AGLSSQEVSAI
+410 ARLSSQEVSAI
-421 HQALNTQHH
+421 HQALSTQHH

-452 ADIAQQQMQQALT
+452 ADIAQQQMQQALS
-465 QSRHID
+465 QSRQID
-471 QVSVANN
+471 LVSAANN
-478 KLIQELAQQLNDTS
+478 SQIQELAQQLNETS
-492 NTMQAVNA
+492 RTMQAVNT

-509 ATIRGIAEQTNLLA
+509 TTIRGIAEQTNLLA

-559 EIRTMIGSLQQQSMQ
+559 EIRTMIGSLQQQSMH

-580 KGQTD
+580 KGQAD

-591 QNGQLMTA
+591 QNSQLMTA
-599 LAEINHAIEAMHQI
+599 LAEINQAIEAMHQI
-613 SDNIATTTSSQL
+613 SDTIATTSSSQL
-625 KLGNAIEQSMYSM
+625 QLGTAIEHSMRSM
-638 VDLAQQSTERAT
+638 VDLAEQSTERAT
-650 STLEQSAQVATAAS
+650 SSLEQSAQVATAAG
-664 TLENAVSSFKL
+664 TLENAVRNFKL
-675 H
+675 Q

>member
-35 NSSSSRMNETAVPV
+35 NSTSSRMNETAVPV
-49 QQKSNMAQIQL
+49 QQQSNMAQIQL

-72 AEEAA
+72 AEDAA
-77 KIKSYQQ
+77 KIKSYQN
-84 EFNQTSE
+84 EFTQASE
-91 IYSTQIASLAPL
+91 IFRSRMDTLTPL
-103 VAEEAS
+103 VTKEPA

-118 QTSQAYQQA
+118 QTSLAYQQA
-127 VDLLFK
+127 VEQLFK
-133 ARLEAIAQGDK
+133 ARLEAIALGDK

-150 ELESL
+150 ELENL
-155 IDAAGATLVD
+155 IDTAGATLVD

-204 MTDPAQLAT
+204 MTDPAQLAS
-213 SQENLQ
+213 SQENLE

-234 IIKQVGAD
+234 IVKQVGAD

-250 QLAQAKERI
+250 QLGEAKSRI
-259 EGQNNLVGIKLLQ
+259 EGANNLVSIKLLQ
-272 AKELQAAR
+272 VKQLQAAR

-289 VTQAVAALDDMISH
+289 VTQAVAALDQMIGQADS
-303 SDEQFNSLQQDLSSA
+303 QFNSLQQDLSSA

-324 RAVIMLVVLVG
+324 RAVIMLIVLVG
-335 LAVAAAY
+335 LAIGAAY

-351 LSGINSLLDQIAKGD
+351 LSGINRVLGHIAQGD
-366 LSRELAINSE
+366 LSRELTINSD

-382 SANVNTLT
+382 SANVNTLI

-404 LELNKS
+404 LELNQS
-410 AGLSSQEVSAI
+410 ARFSSQEVSAI
-421 HQALNTQHH
+421 HQALSTQHH

-438 THQLATNTHQIAEQ
+438 TQQLATNTHQIAEQ

-465 QSRHID
+465 QSQQID
-471 QVSVANN
+471 QVSAANN

-492 NTMQAVNA
+492 NTMQAVNT

-509 ATIRGIAEQTNLLA
+509 TTIRGIAEQTNLLA

-559 EIRTMIGSLQQQSMQ
+559 EIRTMIGSLQQQSMH

-591 QNGQLMTA
+591 QNSQLMTA

-625 KLGNAIEQSMYSM
+625 QLGTAIEHSMHSM
-638 VDLAQQSTERAT
+638 VDLAEQSTERAT
-650 STLEQSAQVATAAS
+650 STLEQSAQVATAAG
-664 TLENAVSSFKL
+664 TLENAVRSFKL

>member
-72 AEEAA
+72 AEDAA

-91 IYSTQIASLAPL
+91 IYSNQIASLTPL

-144 AAAELK
+144 AAVELK

-335 LAVAAAY
+335 LAVGAAY

-580 KGQTD
+580 KGQAD

-625 KLGNAIEQSMYSM
+625 KLGNAIEQSMHSM

-650 STLEQSAQVATAAS
+650 STLEQSAQVATAAN

>member
-35 NSSSSRMNETAVPV
+35 NSTSSQMNETAVPV
-49 QQKSNMAQIQL
+49 QQQSNMAQIQL

-72 AEEAA
+72 AEDASR
-77 KIKSYQQ
+77 IKSYQD
-84 EFNQTSE
+84 EF
-91 IYSTQIASLAPL
+91 TQAAEVYRNRMASLTPL
-103 VAEEAS
+103 VAKEPT

-118 QTSQAYQQA
+118 QTYKAYQQA
-127 VDLLFK
+127 VELLFK
-133 ARLEAIAQGDK
+133 ARLEAIAQGDQ
-144 AAAELK
+144 ASAELK
-150 ELESL
+150 ELENL
-155 IDAAGATLVD
+155 IDTAGATLVD
-165 ISFLEAPGKAAQMAL
+165 ISFLEAPGKTSQMEL

-204 MTDPAQLAT
+204 MTNPEQLAS
-213 SQENLQ
+213 SQENLG

-234 IIKQVGAD
+234 IVKQVNAED
-242 DLWQDFLA
+242 FWQDFLA
-250 QLAQAKERI
+250 QLDDAKSRI
-259 EGQNNLVGIKLLQ
+259 EGENNLVSIKLLQ
-272 AKELQAAR
+272 VKQLQAAR
-280 QQLDLSEQQ
+280 QQLDQSEQQ
-289 VTQAVAALDDMISH
+289 VTQAVAALDQMISQAD
-303 SDEQFNSLQQDLSSA
+303 SQFNSLQQDLSSA

-324 RAVIMLVVLVG
+324 RAVIMLIVLVG
-335 LAVAAAY
+335 LAIGAAY

-351 LSGINSLLDQIAKGD
+351 LSGINRVLDRIAKGD
-366 LSRELAINSE
+366 LSRELTINSD

-382 SANVNTLT
+382 SANVNTLI

-404 LELNKS
+404 LELNQS
-410 AGLSSQEVSAI
+410 ARLSSQEVSAI
-421 HQALNTQHH
+421 HQALSTQHH

-438 THQLATNTHQIAEQ
+438 TQQLATNTHQIAEQ
-452 ADIAQQQMQQALT
+452 ADQAQQQMQQALS
-465 QSRHID
+465 QSLQID
-471 QVSVANN
+471 QVSAANN
-478 KLIQELAQQLNDTS
+478 TLIQELAQQLNDTS

-509 ATIRGIAEQTNLLA
+509 TTIRGIAEQTNLLA

-559 EIRTMIGSLQQQSMQ
+559 EIRTMIASLQQQSMH

-585 ANNCVA
+585 ASNCVA
-591 QNGQLMTA
+591 QNSQLMTA
-599 LAEINHAIEAMHQI
+599 LAEINQAIEAMHQI

-625 KLGNAIEQSMYSM
+625 QLGTAIEHSMHSM
-638 VDLAQQSTERAT
+638 VDLAEQSTERAT

-664 TLENAVSSFKL
+664 TLENAVRSFKL

>member
-72 AEEAA
+72 AEDAA

-91 IYSTQIASLAPL
+91 IYSTQIASLVPL

-465 QSRHID
+465 QSQQID
-471 QVSVANN
+471 QVSAANN

-591 QNGQLMTA
+591 QNSQLMTA

-613 SDNIATTTSSQL
+613 SDNIATTSSSQL
-625 KLGNAIEQSMYSM
+625 KLGNAIEQSMHSM

-650 STLEQSAQVATAAS
+650 STLEQSAQVATAAG

>member
-35 NSSSSRMNETAVPV
+35 NSTSSQMNETAVPV
-49 QQKSNMAQIQL
+49 QQQSNMAQIQL

-72 AEEAA
+72 AEDA
-77 KIKSYQQ
+77 KRIKSYQD
-84 EFNQTSE
+84 EF
-91 IYSTQIASLAPL
+91 TQAAEVYRNRMASLTPL
-103 VAEEAS
+103 VAKEPT

-118 QTSQAYQQA
+118 QTYQAYQQA
-127 VDLLFK
+127 VEQLFK
-133 ARLEAIAQGDK
+133 ARLEAIAQGDQ
-144 AAAELK
+144 ASAELK
-150 ELESL
+150 ELENL
-155 IDAAGATLVD
+155 IDTAGATLVD
-165 ISFLEAPGKAAQMAL
+165 ISFLEAPGKTSQMEL

-204 MTDPAQLAT
+204 MTNPEQLAS
-213 SQENLQ
+213 SQENLG

-234 IIKQVGAD
+234 IVKQVNAED
-242 DLWQDFLA
+242 FWQDFLA
-250 QLAQAKERI
+250 QLDDAKSRI
-259 EGQNNLVGIKLLQ
+259 EGENNLVSIKLLQ
-272 AKELQAAR
+272 VKQLQAAR
-280 QQLDLSEQQ
+280 QQLDQSEQQ
-289 VTQAVAALDDMISH
+289 VTQAVAALDQMISQAD
-303 SDEQFNSLQQDLSSA
+303 SQFNSLQQDLSSA

-324 RAVIMLVVLVG
+324 RAVIMLIVLVG
-335 LAVAAAY
+335 LAIGAAY

-351 LSGINSLLDQIAKGD
+351 LSGINRVLGRIAQGD
-366 LSRELAINSE
+366 LSRELTINSD

-382 SANVNTLT
+382 SANVNTLI

-404 LELNKS
+404 LELNQS
-410 AGLSSQEVSAI
+410 ARLSSQEVSAI
-421 HQALNTQHH
+421 HQALSTQHH

-438 THQLATNTHQIAEQ
+438 TQQLATNTHQIAEQ
-452 ADIAQQQMQQALT
+452 ADQAQQQMQQALS
-465 QSRHID
+465 QSLQID
-471 QVSVANN
+471 QVSAANN
-478 KLIQELAQQLNDTS
+478 TLIQELAQQLNDTS
-492 NTMQAVNA
+492 NTMQAVNV

-509 ATIRGIAEQTNLLA
+509 TTIRGIAEQTNLLA

-559 EIRTMIGSLQQQSMQ
+559 EIRTMIASLQQQSMH

-591 QNGQLMTA
+591 QNSQLMTA
-599 LAEINHAIEAMHQI
+599 LAEINQAIEAMHQI

-625 KLGNAIEQSMYSM
+625 QLGTAIEHSMHSM
-638 VDLAQQSTERAT
+638 VDLAEQSTERAT

-664 TLENAVSSFKL
+664 TLENAVRSFKL

>member
-72 AEEAA
+72 AEDAA

-91 IYSTQIASLAPL
+91 IYSNQIASLTPL

-127 VDLLFK
+127 VELLFK

-335 LAVAAAY
+335 LAVGAAY

-465 QSRHID
+465 QSQHID

-580 KGQTD
+580 KGQAD

-625 KLGNAIEQSMYSM
+625 KLGNAIEQSMHSM

-650 STLEQSAQVATAAS
+650 STLEQSAQVATAAN

>member
-35 NSSSSRMNETAVPV
+35 NSTSSQMNETAVPV
-49 QQKSNMAQIQL
+49 QQQSNMAQIQL

-72 AEEAA
+72 AEDAA
-77 KIKSYQQ
+77 KIKSYQN
-84 EFNQTSE
+84 EFSQTSD
-91 IYSTQIASLAPL
+91 IFHSRMDTLTPL
-103 VAEEAS
+103 VTKEPA

-118 QTSQAYQQA
+118 QTSLSYQQA
-127 VDLLFK
+127 VEQLFK
-133 ARLEAIAQGDK
+133 ARLEAIALADK

-150 ELESL
+150 ELENL
-155 IDAAGATLVD
+155 IDTAGATLVD
-165 ISFLEAPGKAAQMAL
+165 ISFLEAPGKEKQMEL

-204 MTDPAQLAT
+204 MTDPAQLAS
-213 SQENLQ
+213 SQENLE

-234 IIKQVGAD
+234 IVKQVGAD

-250 QLAQAKERI
+250 QLDQAKSRI
-259 EGQNNLVGIKLLQ
+259 EGANNLVSIKLLQ
-272 AKELQAAR
+272 VKQLQAAR

-289 VTQAVAALDDMISH
+289 VTQAVAALDQMIGQADS
-303 SDEQFNSLQQDLSSA
+303 QFNSLQQDLSSA

-324 RAVIMLVVLVG
+324 RAVIMLIVLVG
-335 LAVAAAY
+335 LAIGAAY

-351 LSGINSLLDQIAKGD
+351 LSGINRVLDRIAQGD
-366 LSRELAINSE
+366 SSRELTINSD

-382 SANVNTLT
+382 SANVNTLI

-404 LELNKS
+404 LELNQS
-410 AGLSSQEVSAI
+410 ARFSSQEVSAI
-421 HQALNTQHH
+421 HQALSTQHH

-438 THQLATNTHQIAEQ
+438 TQQLATNTHQIAEQ

-465 QSRHID
+465 QSQQID
-471 QVSVANN
+471 QVSAANN

-492 NTMQAVNA
+492 STMQAVNT

-509 ATIRGIAEQTNLLA
+509 TTIRGIAEQTNLLA

-559 EIRTMIGSLQQQSMQ
+559 EIRTMIGSLQQQSMH

-591 QNGQLMTA
+591 QNSQLMTA

-625 KLGNAIEQSMYSM
+625 QLGTAIEQSMHSM
-638 VDLAQQSTERAT
+638 VDLAEQSTERAT
-650 STLEQSAQVATAAS
+650 STLEQSAQVATAAG
-664 TLENAVSSFKL
+664 TLENAVRSFKL

>member
-35 NSSSSRMNETAVPV
+35 NSTSSQMNETAVPV
-49 QQKSNMAQIQL
+49 QQQSNMAQIQL

-72 AEEAA
+72 AEDAA
-77 KIKSYQQ
+77 KIKSYQN
-84 EFNQTSE
+84 EFSQTSDIFRSRME
-91 IYSTQIASLAPL
+91 TLTPL
-103 VAEEAS
+103 VTKEPA

-118 QTSQAYQQA
+118 QTSLSYQQA
-127 VDLLFK
+127 VEQLFK
-133 ARLEAIAQGDK
+133 ARLEAIALGDK

-150 ELESL
+150 ELENL
-155 IDAAGATLVD
+155 IDTAGATLVD
-165 ISFLEAPGKAAQMAL
+165 ISFLEAPGKASQMEL

-204 MTDPAQLAT
+204 MTDPAQLAS
-213 SQENLQ
+213 SQENLE

-234 IIKQVGAD
+234 IVKQVGAD

-250 QLAQAKERI
+250 QLDQAKSRI
-259 EGQNNLVGIKLLQ
+259 EGENNLVSIKLLQ
-272 AKELQAAR
+272 VKQLQTAR

-289 VTQAVAALDDMISH
+289 VTQAVAALDQMIGQADS
-303 SDEQFNSLQQDLSSA
+303 QFNSLQQDLSSA

-324 RAVIMLVVLVG
+324 RAVIMLIVLVG
-335 LAVAAAY
+335 LAIGAAY

-351 LSGINSLLDQIAKGD
+351 LSGINRVLDRIAQGD
-366 LSRELAINSE
+366 LSRELAINSD

-382 SANVNTLT
+382 SANVNTLI

-404 LELNKS
+404 LELNQS
-410 AGLSSQEVSAI
+410 ARFSSQEVSAI
-421 HQALNTQHH
+421 HQALSTQHH

-438 THQLATNTHQIAEQ
+438 TQQLATNTHQIAEQ

-465 QSRHID
+465 QSQQID
-471 QVSVANN
+471 QVSAANN

-492 NTMQAVNA
+492 STMQAVNT

-509 ATIRGIAEQTNLLA
+509 TTIRGIAEQTNLLA

-559 EIRTMIGSLQQQSMQ
+559 EIRTMIGSLQQQSMH

-625 KLGNAIEQSMYSM
+625 QLGNAIEQSMHSM
-638 VDLAQQSTERAT
+638 VDLAEQSTERAT
-650 STLEQSAQVATAAS
+650 STLEQSAQVATAAG
-664 TLENAVSSFKL
+664 TLENAVRSFKL